1 MFSPKP
7 VPPSPLVSASP
18 AINTARMEPFGP
30 WLRQERERRG
40 ITLEDISTSTKIR
53 IRFLEAVEQ
62 DRLDLLPGG
71 IIRRGFIRAY
81 ANYIGID
88 DATAACLATC
98 ATNSSEPVPQP
109 ETVVKRQIGL
119 AMQLRPWVRAAGFV
133 VIFCELVAFGG
144 LRQRYERFGKS
155 SDAPAL
161 ATVSPLPASQ
171 IEVKEVQSTDAPGNK
186 ESVAK
191 NLATDSALQQPGG
204 FSSATGPPS
213 SSESGELTLAIKVRQ
228 DAWVSIIA
236 DGRSVLSE
244 TLVAPTERS
253 VEAHSHIVVR
263 AGNVGAIDFS
273 FNGHRLPTQGGYG
286 EARTLSFDAYGLQTR
301 FPKAISSG
309 AERDAESPAEQ
320 TGGNVLPLMLRPW

>member
-1 MFSPKP
+1 
-7 VPPSPLVSASP
+7 
-18 AINTARMEPFGP
+18 MEPFGP

-71 IIRRGFIRAY
+71 IIGRGFVRAY

-88 DATAACLATC
+88 DAIAACLATC
-98 ATNSSEPVPQP
+98 ATNSPEPVPQP
-109 ETVVKRQIGL
+109 ETMVKRQIGL
-119 AMQLRPWVRAAGFV
+119 AMRLPPWVLAAGFF
-133 VIFCELVAFGG
+133 VISCGLVALGE
-144 LRQRYERFGKS
+144 LRQHYERIRKS

-171 IEVKEVQSTDAPGNK
+171 TKVKEVQSTDAPGSK
-186 ESVAK
+186 ESVAEK
-191 NLATDSALQQPGG
+191 LATNSALQQPGG

-213 SSESGELTLAIKVRQ
+213 SLESGKLTLAIKVRQ
-228 DAWVSIIA
+228 DAWMSIIA
-236 DGRSVLSE
+236 DGHSVLSE

-263 AGNVGAIDFS
+263 AGNIGAVDFS
-273 FNGHRLPTQGGYG
+273 FNGHRLPTQGANG

-301 FPKAISSG
+301 FPKAVSSG
-309 AERDAESPAEQ
+309 AERDAESQVEQ
-320 TGGNVLPLMLRPW
+320 TGRNAL

>member
-1 MFSPKP
+1 
-7 VPPSPLVSASP
+7 
-18 AINTARMEPFGP
+18 MEPFGP

-71 IIRRGFIRAY
+71 IIGRGFVRAY

-88 DATAACLATC
+88 DAIAACLATC
-98 ATNSSEPVPQP
+98 ATNPPEPVPQP

-119 AMQLRPWVRAAGFV
+119 AMRLPPWALAAGFFV
-133 VIFCELVAFGG
+133 VSCGLVALGE
-144 LRQRYERFGKS
+144 LRQQYERFRKS

-171 IEVKEVQSTDAPGNK
+171 TKVKEVQSTDALGSN
-186 ESVAK
+186 ESVAEK
-191 NLATDSALQQPGG
+191 LATNSSLQQPGG
-204 FSSATGPPS
+204 FSSTGPPS
-213 SSESGELTLAIKVRQ
+213 SSESGKLTLAIKVRQ
-228 DAWVSIIA
+228 DAWMSIIA
-236 DGRSVLSE
+236 DGHSVLSE

-263 AGNVGAIDFS
+263 AGNIGAIDFS
-273 FNGHRLPTQGGYG
+273 FNGHRLPTQGAYG
-286 EARTLSFDAYGLQTR
+286 EARILSFDAYGLQTR
-301 FPKAISSG
+301 FPKAVSSG
-309 AERDAESPAEQ
+309 AERDAESQADQ
-320 TGGNVLPLMLRPW
+320 TGRNAL